1 MNYAVTLVT
10 AARYPEALVQFQKV
24 IASEPNFGPP
34 HYYLSHLY
42 AMTGRFGDAIAEFQN
57 RNPFL
62 KVGECGD
69 LTTTGS
75 SLPDCQPYRSPGIVV
90 VNFME
95 LITAASPVAPGC
107 SHDSRPQAGHN
118 ARRCAR
124 WRPSRW

>member
-1 MNYAVTLVT
+1 MPEKRMDQALGEFRSALSLDPLSPIVNMNYAVTLVT

-75 SLPDCQPYRSPGIVV
+75 SLRIANRTGVP
-90 VNFME
+90 E
-95 LITAASPVAPGC
+95 L
-107 SHDSRPQAGHN
+107 
-118 ARRCAR
+118 
-124 WRPSRW
+124 